1 MQSIALRS
9 WPPARRSPLIVLLFF
24 DLLFFAIDSETNRDN
39 EVTSSGVLSAWQQV
53 TVLASFENVN
63 ALSKKSTDEQLVELP
78 NRGGNELVEQ
88 NVLKTSHFYTLAV
101 SLVEVVSVVVAV
113 VGDAAL
119 VDLTVVV
126 VVEVVVDVV
135 VVVSEKENMTG
146 ELSIS
151 SSKKG
156 LNLSF

>member
-1 MQSIALRS
+1 MQSIVLRS
-9 WPPARRSPLIVLLFF
+9 WPPGRRSPSKALLFF
-24 DLLFFAIDSETNRDN
+24 SILKTNRENKLRRDCM
-39 EVTSSGVLSAWQQV
+39 VTFSGVLSAWQQV
-53 TVLASFENVN
+53 TVLTSFENVN

-78 NRGGNELVEQ
+78 NRGCNELVEQ
-88 NVLKTSHFYTLAV
+88 FVLKTSHFYTLAV
-101 SLVEVVSVVVAV
+101 SLVDVVGVVVAV

-135 VVVSEKENMTG
+135 VVVSEKENMTE

-151 SSKKG
+151 SLKKG

>member
-1 MQSIALRS
+1 M
-9 WPPARRSPLIVLLFF
+9 
-24 DLLFFAIDSETNRDN
+24 
-39 EVTSSGVLSAWQQV
+39 
-53 TVLASFENVN
+53 LASFENVN

-78 NRGGNELVEQ
+78 NRGCNELVEQ
-88 NVLKTSHFYTLAV
+88 YVLKASHFYTLAV
-101 SLVEVVSVVVAV
+101 SLVEVVGVVVAV
-113 VGDAAL
+113 VGDAGL

-126 VVEVVVDVV
+126 VVEVLVDVV